1 MRIQFSMSASRDESV
16 VVACA
21 ANRSYAL
28 PLAVMLRSAAGHLG
42 DGRRL
47 AAFVVDDGIPP
58 DDKQR
63 VADSMP
69 VNASVS
75 WIRPVRDNFDG
86 LPLWGRM
93 PITTYDKLMVADF
106 LPADIH
112 RVIWLDCDML
122 VLADLGE
129 LWTRS
134 FGDASTLAVQ
144 DALVPLVSSR
154 FGVGGYTEMGI
165 DPRAPYFNAGMMV
178 IDVDAWRRDDVS
190 GGGLE
195 YLRKF
200 GDSVFF
206 WDQEAL
212 NATLAGRWSALEPRW
227 NWSAT
232 LDRLSIPSDRSH
244 KPESGKARVVHF
256 NGSLKPWLIRDSNGL
271 GASYFEYLDGT
282 AWAGWRPAR
291 TIRSSLLGWYGSSRV
306 RRQLYPAEQ
315 WGLQLIWRLS
325 HWHS

>member
-1 MRIQFSMSASRDESV
+1 MTATRQESV

-28 PLAVMLRSAAGHLG
+28 PLAVMLRSAAANLGEGFHLT
-42 DGRRL
+42 
-47 AAFVVDDGIPP
+47 AFVVDDGIAP

-69 VNASVS
+69 ANASVS
-75 WIRPVRDNFDG
+75 WIRPIRENVDG

-93 PITTYDKLMVADF
+93 PVTTYDKLMVADY
-106 LPADIH
+106 LPAEVH
-112 RVIWLDCDML
+112 RAIWLDCDML
-122 VLADLGE
+122 VLADLAD

-134 FGDASTLAVQ
+134 FGGASTLAVQ

-154 FGVGGYTEMGI
+154 FGVGGYAQMGI
-165 DPRAPYFNAGMMV
+165 DPDAPYFNAGLMV
-178 IDVDAWRRDDVS
+178 IDVDAWRDESVS
-190 GGGLE
+190 EAGLE

-200 GDSVFF
+200 RDSVFF

-212 NATLAGRWSALEPRW
+212 NAALAGRWSALEPKW

-232 LDRLSIPSDRSH
+232 LDRLRRPSDTSSISSIG
-244 KPESGKARVVHF
+244 EARIIHF
-256 NGSLKPWLIRDSNGL
+256 NGSLKPWLIEDIDGL
-271 GASYFEYLDGT
+271 GGPYFEYLDDT
-282 AWAGWRPAR
+282 AWAGSRPAR
-291 TIRSSLLGWYGSSRV
+291 TIRSSLLGWYGSSRM

-315 WGLQLIWRLS
+315 WGIQLIWRFS
-325 HWHS
+325 HRHS

>member
-1 MRIQFSMSASRDESV
+1 MTANREESV

-21 ANRSYAL
+21 ANRLYAL
-28 PLAVMLRSAAGHLG
+28 PLAVMLRSAACHLG
-42 DGRRL
+42 EGRRL
-47 AAFVVDDGIPP
+47 TAFVVDDGIPP
-58 DDKQR
+58 GDKQR

-69 VNASVS
+69 ANASVS

-106 LPADIH
+106 LPADVH
-112 RVIWLDCDML
+112 RAIWLDCDML

-154 FGVGGYTEMGI
+154 FGVAGYTEMGI
-165 DPRAPYFNAGMMV
+165 DPKAPYFNAGMMV
-178 IDVDAWRRDDVS
+178 IDVDAWRNENVS
-190 GGGLE
+190 RSGLE

-200 GDSVFF
+200 RDSVFF

-212 NATLAGRWSALEPRW
+212 NAALVGRWSALESRW

-232 LDRLSIPSDRSH
+232 LDRLSSPSDRLNL
-244 KPESGKARVVHF
+244 PASGEARVVHF
-256 NGSLKPWLIRDSNGL
+256 NGSLKPWLIEDIDGL
-271 GASYFEYLDGT
+271 GVPYFKHLDDT

-291 TIRSSLLGWYGSSRV
+291 TLRSSLLGWYGSSRV

-315 WGLQLIWRLS
+315 WGIQLLWRIS
-325 HWHS
+325 HRHS

>member
-1 MRIQFSMSASRDESV
+1 MRIQFSMTASREESV

-28 PLAVMLRSAAGHLG
+28 PLAVMLRSAACNLREGL
-42 DGRRL
+42 RL
-47 AAFVVDDGIPP
+47 TAFVVDDGIPS

-69 VNASVS
+69 ANASVS

-106 LPADIH
+106 LPPGVH
-112 RVIWLDCDML
+112 RAIWLDCDML
-122 VLADLGE
+122 VLADSGE

-154 FGVGGYTEMGI
+154 FGVGGYAEMGI
-165 DPRAPYFNAGMMV
+165 DRNLQYFNAGMMV

-190 GGGLE
+190 GTGLE

-200 GDSVFF
+200 RDSVFF

-212 NATLAGRWSALEPRW
+212 NAALAGRWGALEPRW

-232 LDRLSIPSDRSH
+232 LDRLSRPSDRLSR
-244 KPESGKARVVHF
+244 PKAGETRVVHF
-256 NGSLKPWLIRDSNGL
+256 NGSLKPWLIDDIDGL
-271 GASYFEYLDGT
+271 GIPYFEYLDGT
-282 AWAGWRPAR
+282 AWSGWRPKR
-291 TIRSSLLGWYGSSRV
+291 TLRSSVLGWYGSSRV

-315 WGLQLIWRLS
+315 LGIQLLWRLS
-325 HWHS
+325 HRHS